1 MRLGIVPITSD
12 LLGYALAFG
21 YELRE
26 AAAAVRFRREADM
39 SRPRV
44 PYHSVANETHSG
56 HRAIWSF
63 IKSRTAGRRTVKD

>member
-12 LLGYALAFG
+12 LLGYTLAFG

-44 PYHSVANETHSG
+44 PYHSVANDPIS
-56 HRAIWSF
+56 AI
-63 IKSRTAGRRTVKD
+63 RRSILL